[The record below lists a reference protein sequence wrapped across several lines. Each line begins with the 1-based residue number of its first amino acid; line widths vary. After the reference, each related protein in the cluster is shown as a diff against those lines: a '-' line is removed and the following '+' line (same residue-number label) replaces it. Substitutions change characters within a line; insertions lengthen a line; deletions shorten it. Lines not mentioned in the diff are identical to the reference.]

1 MKTISFMKIN
11 LTRTVLF
18 LSIYYLSYAVSFA
31 QNSSKIPPEKPKLI
45 IGIVV
50 EQMRYDYLSR
60 FWNQFG
66 ENGFKR
72 LVNEGN
78 NCKNANFSHFF
89 TQTGVNYATLVTGTS
104 PSYHGIVADEWYM
117 PLKNKVINCV
127 EDEREKSVGG
137 SFESGRFSP
146 RNILTTTI
154 GDEIRLSNFMQ
165 SKVISISLEGKSSV
179 IAGGHNPN
187 AAYWLDSETGRW
199 ISGSYYLNDL
209 PLWVND
215 FNNKKF
221 ADMYMSRSWEPKLPI
236 EQYVQ
241 CLTDDN
247 PYEKG
252 INGKRTFP
260 YPLYELGASKN
271 KDKFNYKLL
280 QTTPFG
286 NSLTTDFAINTIVNE
301 QLGKD
306 DNTDLLMLGYSAT
319 ENIGQNF
326 GTSSIEVMDA
336 FLKLDEDIAHLLT
349 FLDSEIGKQNILVI
363 FTSNHGAAANA
374 EYLATT
380 KIPVG
385 YFSQTS
391 SISLLRSYLNAI
403 YGKGEWV
410 KFYNAQ
416 QVYLNQDLIEES
428 KQSLSDVQN
437 KTAQFLLQFTGV
449 SNTVS
454 ATTLQN
460 SYFSDGVYSKM
471 QKGYNQKRSGD
482 VIINLDPGW
491 AEKNGSSTSHNS
503 SYSYDTHVPLVWY
516 GWKIKRGSVFEKV
529 DMTDVAPTISYFLEI
544 ASPNASTGQPIQG
557 VVNQ

>member
-1 MKTISFMKIN
+1 MKFN
-11 LTRTVLF
+11 LTRVLCLLTICF
-18 LSIYYLSYAVSFA
+18 FITPDSFS

-66 ENGFKR
+66 EGGFKR

-78 NCKNANFSHFF
+78 NCKNANYNHFF
-89 TQTGVNYATLVTGTS
+89 TQTGVNFATLVTGTT
-104 PSYHGIVADEWYM
+104 PSYHGIVSDEWFV
-117 PLKNKVINCV
+117 PLKNKVINCI
-127 EDEREKSVGG
+127 EDEREKTVGG
-137 SFESGRFSP
+137 SFESGRISP
-146 RNILTTTI
+146 RNLLTTTI

-165 SKVISISLEGKSSV
+165 SKVISISLESKPAV

-187 AAYWLDSETGRW
+187 AVYWLDNETGRW
-199 ISGSYYLNDL
+199 VSGSYYMNDL
-209 PLWVND
+209 PAWVNE

-221 ADMYMSRSWEPKLPI
+221 ADTYMTRSWEAKLSLD
-236 EQYVQ
+236 QYVQ

-247 PYEKG
+247 PYETG

-260 YPLYELGASKN
+260 YPLYELGATKN

-280 QTTPFG
+280 KTTPFG
-286 NSLTTDFAINTIVNE
+286 NKLTSDFAINTIVNE
-301 QLGKD
+301 KLGKD
-306 DNTDLLMLGYSAT
+306 EHTDLLMLTFSAT

-336 FLKLDEDIAHLLT
+336 FLKLDEDLAHFLT
-349 FLDSEIGKQNILVI
+349 FIDAELGKQNVLIF
-363 FTSNHGAAANA
+363 FTSDHGAAANA
-374 EYLATT
+374 EYLVTT
-380 KIPVG
+380 RIPVG
-385 YFSQTS
+385 YFSQVS
-391 SISLLRSYLNAI
+391 SLSLLRSYLNAV

-410 KFYNAQ
+410 KHYHAQ
-416 QVYLNQDLIEES
+416 QVYLNRDLIDES
-428 KQSLSDVQN
+428 KLNLSEVQN

-449 SNTVS
+449 SNTVT

-460 SYFSDGVYSKM
+460 AFFSDGVFAKM

-491 AEKNGSSTSHNS
+491 SEKNGSAATHNS
-503 SYSYDTHVPLVWY
+503 SYSYDTHVPLIWY
-516 GWKIKRGSVFEKV
+516 GWKIKRGSVFERV
-529 DMTDVAPTISYFLEI
+529 DMTSVAPTISYFLEI
-544 ASPNASTGQPIQG
+544 ASPNASSGEPISS

>member
-1 MKTISFMKIN
+1 MKIN